1 MGVASL
7 VLGILALVIA
17 WVPCVGVYAL
27 VFSILGVILG
37 LCGMSA
43 AKKTGQGKGIS
54 IAGFVCNAIAT
65 AIAIWWFL
73 GVGAAVSAGAE
84 AIKEVS
90 ESETAKNLSEVGK
103 NLDELSSSAKELS
116 DTANAAASEASEAV
130 KSAKSGLSS
139 ALKKF
144 GQD

>member
-54 IAGFVCNAIAT
+54 IAGFVCNAVAT
-65 AIAIWWFL
+65 AIAIWWFMV
-73 GVGAAVSAGAE
+73 VGAAVSATDK

-90 ESETAKNLSEVGK
+90 ESEAAKSFNELQSSVKDLS
-103 NLDELSSSAKELS
+103 DSAK
-116 DTANAAASEASEAV
+116 AASDAANDAA
-130 KSAKSGLSS
+130 KAAKSGLSD

>member
-27 VFSILGVILG
+27 IFSILGVILG
-37 LCGMSA
+37 LCGMSK
-43 AKKTGQGKGIS
+43 AKKTGEGKGIS
-54 IAGFVCNAIAT
+54 IAGFVCNTVAT
-65 AIAIWWFL
+65 VIAIWWFM
-73 GVGAAVSAGAE
+73 VIGATVSATDK

-90 ESETAKNLSEVGK
+90 ESEAVKNLGEVGK

-116 DTANAAASEASEAV
+116 DAANAAAAEASEAA

>member
-27 VFSILGVILG
+27 IFSILGVILG
-37 LCGMSA
+37 LCGMSK
-43 AKKTGQGKGIS
+43 AKKTGEGKGIS
-54 IAGFVCNAIAT
+54 IAGFVCNAVAT
-65 AIAIWWFL
+65 AIAIWWFMV
-73 GVGAAVSAGAE
+73 VGAAVSATDK

-90 ESETAKNLSEVGK
+90 ESEAAKSLN
-103 NLDELSSSAKELS
+103 ELSSSVKDLS
-116 DTANAAASEASEAV
+116 DSAKAASDAANDAA
-130 KSAKSGLSS
+130 KAAKSGLSD